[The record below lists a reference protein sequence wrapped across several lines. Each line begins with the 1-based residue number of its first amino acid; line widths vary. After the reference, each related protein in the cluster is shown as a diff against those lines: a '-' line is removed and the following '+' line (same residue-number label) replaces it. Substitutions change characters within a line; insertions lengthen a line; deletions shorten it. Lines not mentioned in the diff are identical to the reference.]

1 MFTVFMGI
9 SFHGRNFGFCQ
20 MHNFTLIVNYGYC
33 ENAITNVYV
42 NGFALMTNFK
52 DAQKL
57 VPIEKW

>member
-1 MFTVFMGI
+1 MYTVFIGI
-9 SFHGRNFGFCQ
+9 SFHGRNFGFCK

-42 NGFALMTNFK
+42 EWVCTIMTNFK

-57 VPIEKW
+57 VPIEK

>member
-1 MFTVFMGI
+1 MYTVFMGI
-9 SFHGRNFGFCQ
+9 SFHGRNFGFCK

-42 NGFALMTNFK
+42 EWVCTIMTNFK

-57 VPIEKW
+57 VPIEK

>member
-1 MFTVFMGI
+1 MGV
-9 SFHGRNFGFCQ
+9 SFHGRNFGFCK

-42 NGFALMTNFK
+42 EWVCTIMTNFK

-57 VPIEKW
+57 VPIEK